1 MIGYRRNERVKYL
14 LHIVLLCWVIIIAE
28 NTTTAQQKTL
38 QNTHPQGA
46 PDSLTV
52 WVFLA
57 VDCPISQKYI
67 SELRRMDSVYAS
79 QKLRVRGI
87 VPGKV
92 NPTEVKTFVEEYAIK
107 FPVSIDGDFT
117 RVRQFHATI
126 TPESILVDHQGQVL
140 YQGAIDNWFFDLG
153 KYRQRVTE
161 HYLQDAI
168 DAALQGKIPAVRKTE
183 AVGCIIQTP

>member
-1 MIGYRRNERVKYL
+1 LIDCRRNQRVKYL
-14 LHIVLLCWVIIIAE
+14 LHIVLLCWVTILAG
-28 NTTTAQQKTL
+28 NTTTAQQKAL
-38 QNTHPQGA
+38 ENAHPQGA

-67 SELRRMDSVYAS
+67 SELRRMDSVYSS

-92 NPTEVKTFVEEYAIK
+92 NPNEVKTFVEEYAID
-107 FPVSIDGDFT
+107 FPISIDRDFT
-117 RVRQFHATI
+117 DVRRFQATI
-126 TPESILVDHQGQVL
+126 TPEAILVNRQGQVL

-161 HYLQDAI
+161 HYLQNSI
-168 DAALQGKIPAVRKTE
+168 DAALQGKTPTVSKTE
-183 AVGCIIQTP
+183 AVGCIIQRP

>member
-1 MIGYRRNERVKYL
+1 MA
-14 LHIVLLCWVIIIAE
+14 LLCWVTMISWH
-28 NTTTAQQKTL
+28 TTAQQKTL
-38 QNTHPQGA
+38 RDTHTQGLT
-46 PDSLTV
+46 DSLTV

-67 SELRRMDSVYAS
+67 SELRRMDSVYTAH
-79 QKLRVRGI
+79 KLRVRGI
-87 VPGKV
+87 VPGKI
-92 NPTEVKTFVEEYAIK
+92 NPNEVKTFVDEYAIK
-107 FPVSIDGDFT
+107 FPVSIDRDFT
-117 RVRQFHATI
+117 DVRRFHATI
-126 TPESILVDHQGQVL
+126 TPEAILVDRQGQIL

-168 DAALQGKIPAVRKTE
+168 DAALQGKTPTVRKTE

>member
-1 MIGYRRNERVKYL
+1 MA
-14 LHIVLLCWVIIIAE
+14 LLCWLVVVSGQ
-28 NTTTAQQKTL
+28 TAAAQKKTL
-38 QNTHPQGA
+38 QEAPTQGST
-46 PDSLTV
+46 DSLTV

-67 SELRRMDSVYAS
+67 SELRRIDSVYATH
-79 QKLRVRGI
+79 KLRVRGI
-87 VPGKV
+87 IPGKV
-92 NPTEVKTFVEEYAIK
+92 NPNEVKTFVDEYAIK
-107 FPVSIDGDFT
+107 FPVSIDRDFT
-117 RVRQFHATI
+117 DVRRFHATI
-126 TPESILVDHQGQVL
+126 TPEAILVGRRGQVL

-168 DAALQGKIPAVRKTE
+168 DEALQGKTPAVRKTE

>member
-1 MIGYRRNERVKYL
+1 MISW
-14 LHIVLLCWVIIIAE
+14 H
-28 NTTTAQQKTL
+28 TTAAQQRTL
-38 QNTHPQGA
+38 RDTHTQG
-46 PDSLTV
+46 PTDSLTV

-67 SELRRMDSVYAS
+67 SELRRIDSIYTGH
-79 QKLRVRGI
+79 KLRVRGI

-92 NPTEVKTFVEEYAIK
+92 NPNEVKTFVDEYAIK
-107 FPVSIDGDFT
+107 FPVSIDRDFT
-117 RVRQFHATI
+117 DVRRFHATV
-126 TPESILVDHQGQVL
+126 TPEAILVGRQGQVL

-168 DAALQGKIPAVRKTE
+168 DEVLQGKMPAVRKTE